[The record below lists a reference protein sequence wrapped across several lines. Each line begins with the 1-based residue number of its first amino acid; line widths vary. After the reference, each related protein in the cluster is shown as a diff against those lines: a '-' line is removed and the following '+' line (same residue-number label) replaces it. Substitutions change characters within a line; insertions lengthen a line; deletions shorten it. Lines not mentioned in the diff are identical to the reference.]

1 MLFGERH
8 AGGSTAKTG
17 RLSKADFYKHND
29 LTVFHDQV
37 NFAAAPADV
46 SGDKAQSIAF
56 KPATRF

>member
-17 RLSKADFYKHND
+17 RLSKADFYKHNH
-29 LTVFHDQV
+29 LTLFHDQI
-37 NFAAAPADV
+37 NFAATSANV
-46 SGDKAQSIAF
+46 SGDKMQSFAF